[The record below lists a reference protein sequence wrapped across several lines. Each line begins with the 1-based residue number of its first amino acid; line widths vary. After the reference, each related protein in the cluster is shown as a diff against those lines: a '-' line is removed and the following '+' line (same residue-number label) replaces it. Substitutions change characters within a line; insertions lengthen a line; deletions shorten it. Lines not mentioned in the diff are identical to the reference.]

1 MLSGRHIVLGVSGG
15 IAAYKSAL
23 VVRELVKGGA
33 EVQVVMTRAAG
44 EFVTPLTL
52 ATLSRRRVICEMF
65 PQGDRGGT
73 EWTEHISLAVWA
85 DVMLVA
91 PATAHTLGR
100 LAHGLADDFLSTLAL
115 ALRAPL
121 AVAPAMDVDMWLNP
135 VTQRNIET
143 LRGRGCFVLEPEEG
157 ELASGLRGPGRL
169 PEPDRIVRFVEEILD
184 AQRSD
189 FRGRRILVTA
199 GPTHEPL
206 DPVRYLGNR
215 SSGKMGFAVA
225 AAAARRGAEVTLV
238 SGPVDLETPRNVRR
252 IDVETAAQMQA
263 AVLDAFPTADAVVMA
278 AAVADFAP
286 ASVTDRKVK
295 REGVDSDTLTLTLR
309 KNPDILRDLGA
320 RKTGQVL
327 VGFALE
333 THDDIANAR
342 AKLER
347 KKLDLVVLNNPTV
360 PGAGFGT
367 DTNVVTLVH
376 AAGEEPLPL
385 LPKSRVAD
393 VVLDRIRALLP

>member
-1 MLSGRHIVLGVSGG
+1 MLSGRHILLGVSGG
-15 IAAYKSAL
+15 IAAYKSPL
-23 VVRELVKGGA
+23 VVRELLKGGA
-33 EVQVVMTRAAG
+33 EVQVVMTRAAA

-52 ATLSRRRVICEMF
+52 ATLSRRRVISEMF

-91 PATAHTLGR
+91 PATAHTIGR

-169 PEPDRIVRFVEEILD
+169 PEPDRIVRFVEEILE
-184 AQRSD
+184 AERSD
-189 FRGRRILVTA
+189 LRGRRILVTA

-238 SGPVDLETPRNVRR
+238 AGPVDLETPRNVRR
-252 IDVETAAQMQA
+252 IDVETASQMQA
-263 AVLDAFPTADAVVMA
+263 AVLAAFPSADAVVMA

-286 ASVTDRKVK
+286 ASVPDRKVK
-295 REGVDSDTLTLTLR
+295 REGVGSDTLTLTLR
-309 KNPDILRDLGA
+309 KNPDILGDLGA
-320 RKTGQVL
+320 RKTGQIL

-342 AKLER
+342 AKLQR

-393 VVLDRIRALLP
+393 VILDRIRALLP

>member
-1 MLSGRHIVLGVSGG
+1 MLSGRHILLGVSGG

-23 VVRELVKGGA
+23 LVREMVKGGA
-33 EVQVVMTRAAG
+33 EVQVVMTRAAA

-52 ATLSRRRVICEMF
+52 ATLSRRRVISEMF

-91 PATAHTLGR
+91 PATAHTIGR

-184 AQRSD
+184 AERPD

-238 SGPVDLETPRNVRR
+238 AGPVDLETPRNVRR
-252 IDVETAAQMQA
+252 IDVETASQMQA
-263 AVLDAFPTADAVVMA
+263 AVLAAFPSADAVVMA

-286 ASVTDRKVK
+286 ASVPDRKVK
-295 REGVDSDTLTLTLR
+295 REGVGSDTHTLTLR

-320 RKTGQVL
+320 RKTGQIL

-342 AKLER
+342 AKLQR

-393 VVLDRIRALLP
+393 VILDRIRALLP